1 MGIYMNRLRLFVLS
15 VCLLFSGQLFALRCG
30 HLLVEPGDYREDVY
44 DKCGEPDTIQS
55 HYERRAN
62 LNRADNSI
70 FNNNMNNQVPNNRF
84 NYGQAYYQEVEVLVE
99 EWRYDFGSSRLRKL
113 LRFENGKLKEIVD
126 LGRRR

>member
-1 MGIYMNRLRLFVLS
+1 MGIDMNRLSLYVLL

-30 HLLVEPGDYREDVY
+30 RSLVESGDYREDVY

-55 HYERRAN
+55 HYEKRAN
-62 LNRADNSI
+62 LNHADNSI
-70 FNNNMNNQVPNNRF
+70 FNNSSRNRAPNSRF

-113 LRFENGKLKEIVD
+113 LRFENGKLKEIID